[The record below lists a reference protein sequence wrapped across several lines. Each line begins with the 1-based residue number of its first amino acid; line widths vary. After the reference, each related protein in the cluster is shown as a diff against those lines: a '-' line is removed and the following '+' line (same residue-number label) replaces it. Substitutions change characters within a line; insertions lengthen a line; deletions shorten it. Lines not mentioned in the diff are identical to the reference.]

1 MLRGFSLE
9 VERVGRVS
17 GLSPITR
24 EVVLKSSSPAAAA
37 LAELQL
43 RYDPDAAPDLAALKL
58 GDRITIDVR
67 VPDAEGAE

>member
-24 EVVLKSSSPAAAA
+24 EVVLKSSSPVAAA

-43 RYDPDAAPDLAALKL
+43 RYDPDVAPDLAALKL